1 MAAKEKTV
9 KKIFY
14 GRNSANIINGIMIML
29 FVVGLIMLVDNSFD
43 EIKPIA
49 TITNPEFSA
58 IALGLGVPILSF
70 VVVILSRFDR
80 RCTEDYTF
88 QLMANAAL
96 VAVTTLLF
104 FNIITTLDFLRDLTG
119 LRELYGD
126 DLVGITM
133 LSWATA
139 YFIFQRRGLQ

>member
-1 MAAKEKTV
+1 MTTKEKSA
-9 KKIFY
+9 KKVFY
-14 GRNSANIINGIMIML
+14 GKNSANTINVIMIML
-29 FVVGLIMLVDNSFD
+29 FIVGIIMLVDNSFD
-43 EIKPIA
+43 EIKPITA
-49 TITNPEFSA
+49 TTNPGLSA

-70 VVVILSRFDR
+70 VVVLLSHFDR

-96 VAVTTLLF
+96 VAVTTLLL
-104 FNIITTLDFLRDLTG
+104 FNLITSLDFLRNLTG
-119 LRELYGD
+119 LRELHGD

-139 YFIFQRRGLQ
+139 YFVFQRRGLQ